1 MDESPM
7 VWSADHRLFQEH
19 TRRFVRAELLDGYLA
34 RSKSEEFPYL
44 ETKKLADAG
53 LCNLLLPTEAGG
65 QGADLISFGLAVE
78 EVAYGDP
85 NCAFVTLSS
94 NLLAGMLYRHQS
106 DALRKVAQLIGSGEL
121 YGCIGLTEPSAGS
134 DASAL
139 RTRAVRVPNGWRLSG
154 EKTSVSMA
162 THANVAL
169 VLAQTGEFGNSKSI
183 GAFLVKLDDS
193 SISRQKFDDPG
204 VKPLGRGAI
213 TMEDTF
219 VPGEHMVAEPG
230 AGFALIM
237 REFDLSRTIIALMS
251 TGPARRALDMAIDY
265 SKVRQ
270 SFGKPLAA
278 HQGVSFVIAEHATYV
293 EAARALAFQTL
304 GLRQAGQPHTAQAA
318 MLKWWAP
325 QVAFNAIQAC
335 VVLHGHMGW
344 SEEMP
349 LQSLLR
355 DVSGYQIGDG
365 TPQIQKMVIARHLIG
380 REAG

>member
-1 MDESPM
+1 VDESPLTL
-7 VWSADHRLFQEH
+7 SADHRLFQDN
-19 TRRFVRAELLDGYLA
+19 TRRWVRSELIDGYLA
-34 RSKSEEFPYL
+34 RSKTEDFPHL
-44 ETKKLADAG
+44 EAKKMADAG
-53 LCNLLLPTEAGG
+53 LCSLLLPTEDGG

-85 NCAFVTLSS
+85 SCAFVALSA
-94 NLLAGMLYRHQS
+94 NLMAGMLCRHQS
-106 DALRKVAQLIGSGEL
+106 EALRNWARLVAAGEA
-121 YGCIGLTEPSAGS
+121 YGCIALTEPSAGS
-134 DASAL
+134 DASAI

-154 EKTSVSMA
+154 EKTSVSMSP
-162 THANVAL
+162 HANVSL
-169 VLAQTGEFGNSKSI
+169 VLAQTGELGDARGI
-183 GAFLVKLDDS
+183 GAFLVNLDDT
-193 SISRQKFDDPG
+193 SISRQRFEDPG

-213 TMEDTF
+213 TMDETF
-219 VPGEHMVAEPG
+219 VPDDHVVAEPG
-230 AGFALIM
+230 VGFAAIM

-251 TGPARRALDMAIDY
+251 TGPARRALDMAIEY